1 MLSTGKAGISVPA
14 CGALWYSLRM
24 QRARLTFYGVRG
36 SMAAAGRAT
45 AGFGGNT
52 TCIELCGFGERII
65 CEAGTGIRELGNA
78 LMRGSRG
85 ARVDAAILI
94 SHLHWD
100 HYIGLPFFKPLYERG
115 NRFLLCGPGG
125 RGKGFA
131 RLLGAAISP
140 PYFPIRL
147 RDAAARKRFKTL
159 DGKPFSIGAVRV
171 TPFPLHHPGG
181 GFGWRFDLPDGRGV
195 AIVSD
200 NEPKDAAQER
210 RTVQWLNGLDLLIH
224 DAQYTPARYRQRRGW
239 GHSPDSYPLELAR
252 QAGIP
257 SVILTH
263 FDPDDDDAVLRRR
276 ETQVRQAL
284 RGNGRAVR
292 CRFAREGMT
301 LLI

>member
-1 MLSTGKAGISVPA
+1 
-14 CGALWYSLRM
+14 M
-24 QRARLTFYGVRG
+24 QHARLTFYGVRG

-52 TCIELCGFGERII
+52 TCIELTGFGERII
-65 CEAGTGIRELGNA
+65 CEAGTGIRELGNR
-78 LMRGSRG
+78 LMRG
-85 ARVDAAILI
+85 ARRLDATILI

-100 HYIGLPFFKPLYERG
+100 HYIGLPFFKPLYVRG

-131 RLLGAAISP
+131 RLLDAAISP

-147 RDAAARKRFKTL
+147 RDAASEKRFKTL
-159 DGKPFSIGAVRV
+159 TGKPFSIGGIRV

-181 GFGWRFDLPDGRGV
+181 GFGWRFDMPDGRGV

-200 NEPKDAAQER
+200 NEPKDAASER

-224 DAQYTPARYRQRRGW
+224 DAQYTPEGYPRKKGW
-239 GHSPDSYPLELAR
+239 GHSPYNYPLRLASK
-252 QAGIP
+252 AGIP
-257 SVILTH
+257 RVILTH
-263 FDPDDDDAVLRRR
+263 FDPDDDDAQLRRR
-276 ETQVRQAL
+276 ETQVQRLLRKGGHAL
-284 RGNGRAVR
+284 R
-292 CRFAREGMT
+292 CTFAREGMT